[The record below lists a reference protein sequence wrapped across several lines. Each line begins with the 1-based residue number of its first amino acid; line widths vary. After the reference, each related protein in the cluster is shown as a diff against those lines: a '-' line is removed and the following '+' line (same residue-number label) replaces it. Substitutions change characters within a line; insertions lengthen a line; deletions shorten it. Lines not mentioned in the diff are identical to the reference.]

1 MKRKNGLLLITMLML
16 VLLVGTNINA
26 GAQITTYI
34 LLRHAEKDTSAPGAA
49 MMKADPPLSPEGEKR
64 AQKLPEVLKA
74 YNPDAVY
81 STNYARTKNTVA
93 LLAKMFNKEI
103 QLYDPKNLP
112 LFAEMLLKEKGKTII
127 VAGHSNTTPQLVNLL
142 IGEKRYPDLPD
153 SVYNRLWIVTLNNG
167 KPEARI
173 VTY

>member
-1 MKRKNGLLLITMLML
+1 MKIKAGLLLLSI
-16 VLLVGTNINA
+16 LLAGASINA
-26 GAQITTYI
+26 GAQTTTYI

-74 YNPDAVY
+74 YSPDAIY
-81 STNYARTKNTVA
+81 STNYTRTKNTVA
-93 LLAKMFNKEI
+93 LLAKKFNKEI
-103 QLYDPKNLP
+103 QIYDPKNLAQ
-112 LFAEMLLKEKGKTII
+112 FADGLLKETGKTIV

-153 SVYNRLWIVTLNNG
+153 SVYNQLWIVTLNNG
-167 KPEARI
+167 KADARI